1 MLASAISQLLQS
13 LLVVLAAPLFL
24 GWVNNWR
31 AWLQNRRAAGILQ
44 PYRDLRKL
52 FIKEAV
58 VAHNASFLFR
68 GTPYILFGAMW
79 LAGGI
84 VPVLATGLP
93 FAPAADAIAL
103 VGLFALA
110 RVFMALAAMDVG
122 TAFGD
127 LGARREMLIAF
138 LAEPAMLISIFTASL
153 ISHSTSLNTIVE
165 SLAFRELVLYPSMA
179 FAGIAYLLLLLA
191 ENARIPVDNPA
202 THLELTMI
210 HEAMLLE
217 YSGRHLALME
227 WASASKLLVYTT
239 IGIALFVPW
248 GIAEAGRW
256 SELPLALVSLLG
268 KLLVAGLGL
277 ALLETLLAKLR
288 LFRAPEFLTTAFL
301 LAAVGLL
308 VHFMLEV

>member
-1 MLASAISQLLQS
+1 
-13 LLVVLAAPLFL
+13 
-24 GWVNNWR
+24 
-31 AWLQNRRAAGILQ
+31 
-44 PYRDLRKL
+44 
-52 FIKEAV
+52 
-58 VAHNASFLFR
+58 
-68 GTPYILFGAMW
+68 
-79 LAGGI
+79 
-84 VPVLATGLP
+84 
-93 FAPAADAIAL
+93 
-103 VGLFALA
+103 
-110 RVFMALAAMDVG
+110 
-122 TAFGD
+122 
-127 LGARREMLIAF
+127 
-138 LAEPAMLISIFTASL
+138 
-153 ISHSTSLNTIVE
+153 
-165 SLAFRELVLYPSMA
+165 MA

-202 THLELTMI
+202 THLEPTMI

-256 SELPLALVSLLG
+256 SELPLALASLLG

-277 ALLETLLAKLR
+277 ALLETLLAKPR

-308 VHFMLEV
+308 VHFILEV